1 MKKIIK
7 IILTTSFILIFT
19 ISCGLK
25 KEDKVVLKMIS
36 WRVSDTETMNALL
49 SRYSQINPNVTIEF
63 SGIKTMDYNT
73 LVKSRSTTTKSP
85 DLLFVKSY
93 NSGMELFEEGY
104 ILDISSIKDIDKNF
118 SALGIEAWSDKN
130 GKKFAVPL
138 TAVSHSVYYNKDI
151 FERYGIYEFPK
162 TWEEFLLVC
171 EVLKSNGITP
181 LANSIGDKWHLN
193 EVLFMGLLPNFI
205 GGSEGRIAYEEG
217 DRNFNDE
224 NMIQALTA
232 LKDLHPYLPDDY
244 RSMITIDSME
254 MFQSGNAAMIIDGSW
269 SILDF
274 KPVLF
279 ELGIDLIPAPKN
291 KQTYMVFHPDQ
302 GIAISS
308 KTKYPKEALKF
319 LEWASSEKGIEVV
332 NNYMSIGFFPLSKN
346 TPKTIDNDANKFISF
361 NNESK
366 TDIRFAWA
374 KFMSGKPSG
383 YILMQDAA
391 VSVITK
397 EKTPEEAADIL
408 NAKIKRL
415 K

>member
-244 RSMITIDSME
+244 R
-254 MFQSGNAAMIIDGSW
+254 
-269 SILDF
+269 
-274 KPVLF
+274 F